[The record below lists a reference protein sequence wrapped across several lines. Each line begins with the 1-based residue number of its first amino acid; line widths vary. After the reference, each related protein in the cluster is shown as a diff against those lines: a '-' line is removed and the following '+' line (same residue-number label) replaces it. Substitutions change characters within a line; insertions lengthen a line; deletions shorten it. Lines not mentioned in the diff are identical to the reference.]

1 MFIIVS
7 TGILIVH
14 IQLLCGMFRIS
25 NNYRIKHTME
35 INMKNISA
43 KNEKLIFEGL
53 ICAIDIHRQAM
64 KLSENMINKF
74 ENTMLSLII
83 FGIISLSLNLLRID
97 LSQNNIKEFVF
108 PFFFVTVYILYMF
121 LGNYNGQN
129 IIDHN
134 NDIFVVAYSVQWYA
148 APLYIQK
155 MIFFLLQR
163 GAKNFFLNLGKLF
176 IVSLECFAT
185 LIRLRYLILLLYIQ
199 RDKERRKLNQKV

>member
-1 MFIIVS
+1 
-7 TGILIVH
+7 
-14 IQLLCGMFRIS
+14 
-25 NNYRIKHTME
+25 ME
-35 INMKNISA
+35 INMKNVSA
-43 KNEKLIFEGL
+43 KNENLIFEGL

-74 ENTMLSLII
+74 ENTMLSLIV
-83 FGIISLSLNLLRID
+83 FGIISLNLNLLRIG

-108 PFFFVTVYILYMF
+108 PFFFVTVCILYMF
-121 LGNYNGQN
+121 LGNYSRQN

-163 GAKNFFLNLGKLF
+163 SAKNFFLNLGKLF
-176 IVSLECFAT
+176 VVSLECFAT
-185 LIRLRYLILLLYIQ
+185 LIRLQYLILLLYIQ